1 MKERDFFDK
10 KKNLKW
16 LWRFFLVCLVF
27 LVLSDFFIEKP
38 GNHFWEKIPTF
49 FSIYGFVACSVI
61 VLLAKKLRP
70 FLKRDEDY
78 YD

>member
-16 LWRFFLVCLVF
+16 MWRFFLGCLV
-27 LVLSDFFIEKP
+27 LLILSDFFIEKP
-38 GNHFWEKIPTF
+38 ENHFWEKIPAF
-49 FSIYGFVACSVI
+49 FSIYGFVACSFI
-61 VLLAKKLRP
+61 VLIAKKLRH
-70 FLKRDEDY
+70 FLKRDENY

>member
-16 LWRFFLVCLVF
+16 LWRFFFVCLVF

-38 GNHFWEKIPTF
+38 GDHFWEKIPAF
-49 FSIYGFVACSVI
+49 FSIYGFVACSFI
-61 VLLAKKLRP
+61 VLFAKKLRR